1 MTQQDMPSQEE
12 LDQFEGLVVYL
23 KRTRGFDFS
32 GYKSASLMRRILK
45 RMEIIKIASMKDYT
59 DYLEVHPEEF
69 ALLFNHL
76 LINVTSFF
84 RDQPAWDFLKQEV
97 LPKLIKS
104 REGDSIRIWSAG
116 CASGQE
122 PYSLAILFCE
132 LMGVEAFQQRVKIYA
147 SDVDQE
153 ALVEAR
159 TASYSPKD
167 VQELDQKILDTY
179 FEQVGERFSVRADLR
194 RAVIFGR
201 HDLIGDA
208 PISRLDLLVCRN
220 TLMYFNAETQ
230 NRILARFHF
239 ALSGAGYLFLG
250 KAEMLLTHA
259 NLFNPIELKYR
270 IFMKVANVTLRD
282 RLLLINQIGDEDG
295 GTRLTRQWRMRELAY
310 ESVPLAQLVIDYEG
324 NLVLANDHARV
335 MFSFTANDFDRPF
348 RDLEVSFRPVE
359 LRAPIEQ
366 AYTERNAVHLKDV
379 EWLRPGGRSCT
390 SRCRCS
396 PSTRAGR
403 RHKGCPSTS
412 STSPSGGS
420 RSSSSTPIANSRR
433 RMRSCTRP
441 TRSSRRPTRSSS
453 RPSRSWRPRT
463 RSSSRPTRSSRP

>member
-1 MTQQDMPSQEE
+1 
-12 LDQFEGLVVYL
+12 
-23 KRTRGFDFS
+23 
-32 GYKSASLMRRILK
+32 
-45 RMEIIKIASMKDYT
+45 MEIIKIVSMKDYT

-84 RDQPAWDFLKQEV
+84 RDQPAWDFLQTRGSAQAHQVARGRLDSNLERR
-97 LPKLIKS
+97 LRLRS
-104 REGDSIRIWSAG
+104 RK
-116 CASGQE
+116 
-122 PYSLAILFCE
+122 PYSLAILFC
-132 LMGVEAFQQRVKIYA
+132 RVDGGGGF
-147 SDVDQE
+147 S
-153 ALVEAR
+153 
-159 TASYSPKD
+159 TASENLRLRRRSRGTRRSKRTSLLTAPRTSRSSTRKFST
-167 VQELDQKILDTY
+167 TY
-179 FEQVGERFSVRADLR
+179 FEQVGERFLSASRSAP
-194 RAVIFGR
+194 AVIFGR

-324 NLVLANDHARV
+324 NLVLAN
-335 MFSFTANDFDRPF
+335 
-348 RDLEVSFRPVE
+348 
-359 LRAPIEQ
+359 
-366 AYTERNAVHLKDV
+366 
-379 EWLRPGGRSCT
+379 RSC
-390 SRCRCS
+390 
-396 PSTRAGR
+396 PSHVLIHRQR
-403 RHKGCPSTS
+403 F
-412 STSPSGGS
+412 
-420 RSSSSTPIANSRR
+420 
-433 RMRSCTRP
+433 
-441 TRSSRRPTRSSS
+441 
-453 RPSRSWRPRT
+453 
-463 RSSSRPTRSSRP
+463 